1 MQEATDYAQQ
11 RAEVFKN
18 ELQFLIDK
26 QNEEKKNAQQL
37 VTQNYE
43 NMINQLNQ
51 GRVPIEQQYQENAR
65 QAYVNK
71 MLAGKQLEGDLTRLG
86 LDTTGFALSQKI
98 SNENQYSANLN
109 QLALDRA
116 AGLRGI
122 DDKITNAQGQLAADL
137 LKTNIDYDARMNQL
151 NQYINE
157 QVEQKYADEYAR
169 FMQNRQYEDQLK
181 QQEIENQQK
190 WASINNSYVTNNFGG
205 GGGGGGATDLSG
217 NSSGGN
223 VGVDGHGN
231 SKETYNKADYYFKD
245 SMQPRYVDNEKLTT
259 SGVFGKDISAFL
271 SKHAGVSLSEIGSSD
286 KANVWITPSG
296 RYLIWDNNNKKYR
309 DLTDVMRAFK
319 NSSSYPQMYSK
330 PNTVNGQGQNYSKPE
345 TVNKLLNNPLQP
357 NVSAYVNAS
366 LTGTTDQFLAS
377 NRNKMYT
384 GNK

>member
-122 DDKITNAQGQLAADL
+122 DDKIANAQGQMAADL

-157 QVEQKYADEYAR
+157 QVEQKYADEYTR

-205 GGGGGGATDLSG
+205 SGGGATNLNG

-245 SMQPRYVDNEKLTT
+245 SMQPRYVDNEKLST
-259 SGVFGKDISAFL
+259 SGVFGKDIANFL

-286 KANVWITPSG
+286 KANIWTTPSG

-319 NSSSYPQMYSK
+319 NSSSYK
-330 PNTVNGQGQNYSKPE
+330 KNNGDIGITPIPNYSTPIPNYS
-345 TVNKLLNNPLQP
+345 TPIPQTTRVND
-357 NVSAYVNAS
+357 YVKAS

-377 NRNKMYT
+377 NRNQMYT
-384 GNK
+384 GKK

>member
-122 DDKITNAQGQLAADL
+122 DDKITNAQGQMAADL

-157 QVEQKYADEYAR
+157 RVEEKYADEYAR

-205 GGGGGGATDLSG
+205 GGGGATNLNG

-231 SKETYNKADYYFKD
+231 SQATYDKSDYYFKN
-245 SMQPRYVDNEKLTT
+245 SMQPRYVDNEKLST
-259 SGVFGKDISAFL
+259 SGKFGKDISSFL
-271 SKHAGVSLSEIGSSD
+271 SKHAGVTLKEIGSSD
-286 KANVWITPSG
+286 GANVWKTPSG

-309 DLTDVMRAFK
+309 DITQVMRAYL
-319 NSSSYPQMYSK
+319 NSSDNKGSVGITPI
-330 PNTVNGQGQNYSKPE
+330 PNNTS
-345 TVNKLLNNPLQP
+345 NKSDVGMTPIPPRIPATNE
-357 NVSAYVNAS
+357 YVKAS
-366 LTGTTDQFLAS
+366 LRGGTDAFLAS
-377 NRNKMYT
+377 NRANNQMYT
-384 GNK
+384 GKK

>member
-1 MQEATDYAQQ
+1 MQEGTDYAKQQ
-11 RAEVFKN
+11 SEILRN

-86 LDTTGFALSQKI
+86 LDTTGFALTQKI
-98 SNENQYSANLN
+98 YNENQYSANLN

-122 DDKITNAQGQLAADL
+122 DDDITNARGQLAADL
-137 LKTNIDYDARMNQL
+137 LQVNSDYDARMNQL
-151 NQYINE
+151 NQYISE
-157 QVEQKYADEYAR
+157 RVEEKYADEYAR

-190 WASINNSYVTNNFGG
+190 WASMNNSYVTNNNFGG
-205 GGGGGGATDLSG
+205 SGGGATNLNG

-231 SKETYNKADYYFKD
+231 SKETFNKSDYYFKD
-245 SMQPRYVDNEKLTT
+245 SMQPRYVDNEKLST
-259 SGVFGKDISAFL
+259 SGIFGKDIANFL

-286 KANVWITPSG
+286 KANVWTTPSG

-319 NSSSYPQMYSK
+319 NSSSYKENKESSGDIGITPI
-330 PNTVNGQGQNYSKPE
+330 PNYSTPIPNYS
-345 TVNKLLNNPLQP
+345 TPIPQTTRVND
-357 NVSAYVNAS
+357 YVKAS
-366 LTGTTDQFLAS
+366 LAGTTDQFLAS

-384 GNK
+384 GKK

>member
-71 MLAGKQLEGDLTRLG
+71 MLAGKQMDSELTRLG

-169 FMQNRQYEDQLK
+169 FMQNRQYEDQLR
-181 QQEIENQQK
+181 QQEIENQQN
-190 WASINNSYVTNNFGG
+190 WAKINNTYINNNNPF
-205 GGGGGGATDLSG
+205 A
-217 NSSGGN
+217 GGN
-223 VGVDGHGN
+223 DPEGTITAEDLGKNDVAETRVMGTVASARNLGFDIGN
-231 SKETYNKADYYFKD
+231 LPVNGTIREYQDAKGNLYYLVYDDEAKHYLDITEDWVKFKD
-245 SMQPRYVDNEKLTT
+245 ALQKISQDPNAKHYANPNYTGAQISPIPQSNT
-259 SGVFGKDISAFL
+259 SKFAKGALPAS
-271 SKHAGVSLSEIGSSD
+271 
-286 KANVWITPSG
+286 
-296 RYLIWDNNNKKYR
+296 
-309 DLTDVMRAFK
+309 
-319 NSSSYPQMYSK
+319 
-330 PNTVNGQGQNYSKPE
+330 
-345 TVNKLLNNPLQP
+345 NPLSLISNTIS
-357 NVSAYVNAS
+357 NVIP
-366 LTGTTDQFLAS
+366 
-377 NRNKMYT
+377 K
-384 GNK
+384 KK